1 MNNSYVIELIGKRIV
16 GDIVWSNNIG
26 LSMKKWREMFGISQ
40 NELAS
45 HLGISQ
51 TVIANYEKNRRQP
64 GSGFIK
70 KFVEGLIEI
79 DERRGMKVITE
90 LSKAFTLSFP
100 FILDMR
106 DFETPIK
113 YDELIIAIDGIPL
126 TSNINLDK
134 IYGFVIVNSIEAI
147 TSLSGMEFYQFLSL
161 IFNKV
166 IVFTK
171 VSSGR
176 SPMVALKISPIKPKI
191 VVFHRPLRMDPL
203 AIDLADREG
212 INVIIST
219 KKDENELMKSLKSLG
234 QLREL

>member
-1 MNNSYVIELIGKRIV
+1 MSNSYVIELIGKRIV
-16 GDIVWSNNIG
+16 GDIVWSSNIG

-40 NELAS
+40 KELAT

-51 TVIANYEKNRRQP
+51 TVIANYENNRRQP

-79 DERRGMKVITE
+79 DEKRGFKIITE
-90 LSKAFTLSFP
+90 LSKAFTLNFP

-106 DFETPIK
+106 DFETPIT
-113 YDELIIAIDGIPL
+113 YDDLIIAIDGIPL
-126 TSNINLDK
+126 NTTINLSK
-134 IYGFVIVNSIEAI
+134 IYGFVVVNSLEAI

-166 IVFTK
+166 IIFTK

-176 SPMVALKISPIKPKI
+176 SPMIALKISPVKPKI
-191 VVFHRPLRMDPL
+191 VVFHKPLRMDPL
-203 AIDLADREG
+203 AIDLADKEG
-212 INVIIST
+212 INIIVSI
-219 KKDENELMKSLKSLG
+219 KKDEDELLKSLKTLG
-234 QLREL
+234 QLKA